1 MRDPINVLAA
11 NDEFYVAM
19 RRGDLDE
26 MERMWARG
34 REVTC
39 THPNWAMLIGRE
51 AVMESWRLILT
62 QAAAPSIWP
71 AECEVVVT
79 GSTAMVL
86 CIERLDGNELM
97 AANSFVLEDNE
108 WRIMNHQAM
117 AMPAA
122 KAE

>member
-26 MERMWARG
+26 MERLWARG

-39 THPNWAMLIGRE
+39 THPNWAMLIGRK

>member
-26 MERMWARG
+26 MERLWARG

>member
-26 MERMWARG
+26 MERLWARG

-51 AVMESWRLILT
+51 AVMESWRLILP

>member
-1 MRDPINVLAA
+1 MRDAIEVLTV
-11 NDEFYVAM
+11 NDDFYVAM
-19 RRGDLDE
+19 RRGDLAE
-26 MERMWARG
+26 MDRLWARG

-39 THPNWAMLIGRE
+39 THPNWSMLVGRE

-62 QAAAPSIWP
+62 QAPAPSIWP

-86 CIERLDGNELM
+86 CIERIDGNELM
-97 AANSFVLEDNE
+97 AANSFVLENGN
-108 WRIMNHQAM
+108 WRIMNHQAL

>member
-1 MRDPINVLAA
+1 MHDPIDVLAT
-11 NDEFYVAM
+11 NDAFYVAM
-19 RRGDLDE
+19 RHGDLAGMD
-26 MERMWARG
+26 RLWARG

-62 QAAAPSIWP
+62 QAPAPSVWP
-71 AECEVVVT
+71 AECEAVVT

-97 AANSFVLEDNE
+97 AANSFVIEDGE
-108 WRIMNHQAM
+108 WRIMNHQAL

-122 KAE
+122 KAK